1 MMELVD
7 GNFSIEHFHQF
18 KLPLTTHFACAD
30 FGHTVFETIKI
41 TLVRTRTRTHTRSL
55 SLLLTEPTPV
65 RRSVMS
71 VF

>member
-7 GNFSIEHFHQF
+7 
-18 KLPLTTHFACAD
+18 D

-41 TLVRTRTRTHTRSL
+41 TLVRTRTRTHSHT
-55 SLLLTEPTPV
+55 LLLTKPTPM